1 MQILRKL
8 KDAFPDDGS
17 VSAKKVE
24 IHDVSG
30 VTCSGIAR
38 DNESFSKLHAKLGD
52 DTNQIS
58 GLHAEVHGQK
68 PMDFTLSFQW
78 EGANGNGN

>member
-1 MQILRKL
+1 
-8 KDAFPDDGS
+8 
-17 VSAKKVE
+17 
-24 IHDVSG
+24 

-38 DNESFSKLHAKLGD
+38 DNEAFSRLHAKLGD

-78 EGANGNGN
+78 EGGQANGN